1 MKLKFIKSINE
12 SNILVSLT
20 LTGMTANEK
29 KAIRYLG
36 APIISLEKTYEV
48 SGTSVLMEQAVNDF
62 VGVETSFEGTVDNIS
77 EIMEEANTFI
87 NDVKDAVETE
97 MIELMNTYKEIE
109 KELEKQ
115 SGEFEIKDGEN

>member
-36 APIISLEKTYEV
+36 APVIKLEKTYEV

>member
-36 APIISLEKTYEV
+36 APVIKLEKTYEV

-62 VGVETSFEGTVDNIS
+62 VSVETSFEGTVDNIS

>member
-1 MKLKFIKSINE
+1 MKLKFIKSISE

-36 APIISLEKTYEV
+36 APTINLEKTYEV

>member
-1 MKLKFIKSINE
+1 
-12 SNILVSLT
+12 
-20 LTGMTANEK
+20 MTANEK

-36 APIISLEKTYEV
+36 APVVRLEKTYEV

-62 VGVETSFEGTVDNIS
+62 VGIETSFEGTVDNIS

-87 NDVKDAVETE
+87 SDVKDAVESE
-97 MIELMNTYKEIE
+97 MIELMNTYKEVE

-115 SGEFEIKDGEN
+115 SGELDIKDGEE

>member
-1 MKLKFIKSINE
+1 MKLKFIKSISE

-36 APIISLEKTYEV
+36 APVVRLEKTYEV

-62 VGVETSFEGTVDNIS
+62 VGIETSFEGTVDNIS

-87 NDVKDAVETE
+87 SDVKDAVESE
-97 MIELMNTYKEIE
+97 MIELMNTYKEVE

-115 SGEFEIKDGEN
+115 SGELDIKDGEE